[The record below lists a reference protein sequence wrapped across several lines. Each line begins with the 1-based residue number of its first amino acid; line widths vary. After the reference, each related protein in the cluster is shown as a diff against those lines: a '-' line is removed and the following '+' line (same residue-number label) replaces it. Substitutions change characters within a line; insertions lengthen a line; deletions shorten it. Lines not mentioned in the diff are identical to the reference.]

1 MASGDGHVAMVNTT
15 TAEDG
20 RNALTRA
27 AHRGTGGA
35 NKSHITGRQQ
45 MNRSELAEALAA
57 ESTLSKKDAE
67 ATLVSAFKLIGA
79 ALAKGEEVNIA
90 GFGIFAV
97 VDTPERDG
105 RNPQTGAA
113 IKIAASKMPKFRA
126 SKTLKDLV
134 HPKAAE

>member
-15 TAEDG
+15 TAEEG

-27 AHRGTGGA
+27 AHRGTGSA
-35 NKSHITGRQQ
+35 NKAHTTGDAAQ
-45 MNRSELAEALAA
+45 MNRTELAEALAA

-79 ALAKGEEVNIA
+79 AMARGEDVNIA
-90 GFGIFAV
+90 GFGIFTV

-105 RNPQTGAA
+105 RNPQTGATC
-113 IKIAASKMPKFRA
+113 SKQ
-126 SKTLKDLV
+126 
-134 HPKAAE
+134 